1 MKKTVIIDNKNQD
14 LIMCYKQE
22 ILENSSLNLVMCH
35 GFDSSHLTYA
45 LIYKELSQHFS
56 TYMLDLPGHGQSNA
70 KVRHMKVAFLAD
82 AIRQFIHNLSLKNVV
97 LIGHSLG
104 GGTVSYLYNE
114 QNIKAFVLL
123 APINPAIA
131 KNEIIL
137 KNILLPKTIEGLKDS
152 WKKLI
157 YDMSNINPSLF
168 SSQNLKA
175 SIQRIAKYRPFNEA
189 LTLDIKNNQ
198 FTITYN
204 YLSINL
210 PTKIIFGS
218 HDKIIPTKDS
228 IDWLSKLIK
237 NHDISIIDQC
247 GHSPHYEKPK
257 ETATLILEFLLK
269 LT

>member
-1 MKKTVIIDNKNQD
+1 MYYQE
-14 LIMCYKQE
+14 E
-22 ILENSSLNLVMCH
+22 ILQNSPLNLVMCH

-45 LIYKELSQHFS
+45 LIYKKLSRHFN

-70 KVRHMKVAFLAD
+70 KIRHMKIAFLAD
-82 AIRQFIHNLSLKNVV
+82 SIRQFINNLSLKNVV

-131 KNEIIL
+131 KSEILL
-137 KNILLPKTIEGLKDS
+137 KNILLPKTVEALKDS
-152 WKKLI
+152 WNKLI
-157 YDMSNINPSLF
+157 YDANNINPNLF
-168 SSQNLKA
+168 SPQNLKA
-175 SIQRIAKYRPFNEA
+175 SVQRIAKYRPFNEA
-189 LTLDIKNNQ
+189 LTLDIKSKQ

-204 YLSINL
+204 YLSITQ

-218 HDKIIPTKDS
+218 HDKIIPTENS
-228 IDWLSKLIK
+228 VDWLSKLIK
-237 NHDISIIDQC
+237 NHDISVVDQC

-257 ETATLILEFLLK
+257 ETAALILEFLLK
-269 LT
+269 LV